1 VVRGQGA
8 GSPCRRKDAG
18 TLAAA
23 LLLTVW
29 VASCATAGW
38 RTLSDT
44 LPGGIPTARER
55 ARWERIDGDYDSGA
69 DHVRYALFVD
79 PERPL
84 LFRLTQY
91 RVSTRNGAGGGEAS
105 LDADRETVIWNATPG
120 ERAPLRCFIGADR
133 PRAGGGLGRAAA
145 LSWQDVDP
153 ASLEFRAHM
162 GRALQIYARVSAEGR
177 AGPRVR

>member
-1 VVRGQGA
+1 V
-8 GSPCRRKDAG
+8 
-18 TLAAA
+18 
-23 LLLTVW
+23 LLLALW
-29 VASCATAGW
+29 AASCAAVGAA
-38 RTLSDT
+38 RSLSDT
-44 LPGGIPTARER
+44 LPVGIPTARER

-91 RVSTRNGAGGGEAS
+91 RVSTRSRALAGEAS
-105 LDADRETVIWNATPG
+105 LDADREIVIWNATPG
-120 ERAPLRCFIGADR
+120 ERGPLRCFIGDDR
-133 PRAGGGLGRAAA
+133 ARGRGLGRAG

-153 ASLEFRAHM
+153 ASAEFRAHM
-162 GRALQIYARVSAEGR
+162 RRALEIYTRVNKEGR